1 MRYLKSY
8 KIFEADGPLE
18 PGNKSWR
25 ISTFMKDTSIPHDM
39 QLDIHDMSYELRDEG
54 YTISYQWW
62 PPYEKDSRMYRNN
75 KYPSINIAKKSQI
88 KQLEAE
94 FGFKLE
100 KIYYGHIKDFCD
112 RIKSYLDEMGYN
124 VIIKWRKE
132 NSNEYYDLKDS
143 LANWGPFKDY
153 PMANSTHYR
162 IEMISRDVYGDVNE
176 SVESTEQDLKDILLE
191 LKDMGY
197 RIIVGINELTT
208 AAFGIANYE
217 ITSKG
222 AVTGEPG
229 NVKAII
235 VKDVMRPSDWI
246 ELPWSE
252 LKEYALRIKDYL
264 GDKYL
269 SFMWRK
275 VISDNPGTL
284 GDNPYKTIELNEMTE
299 INDRVWSFVI
309 KYKE

>member
-1 MRYLKSY
+1 M
-8 KIFEADGPLE
+8 
-18 PGNKSWR
+18 
-25 ISTFMKDTSIPHDM
+25 
-39 QLDIHDMSYELRDEG
+39 DIHDMSYELRDEG

-75 KYPSINIAKKSQI
+75 KYPSINIAKKSQADEYDYSTDLGVTWLLRTDI
-88 KQLEAE
+88 
-94 FGFKLE
+94 GNLE

-112 RIKSYLDEMGYN
+112 RIKSYLDEKGYN
-124 VIIKWRKE
+124 AVIKWRKE
-132 NSNEYYDLKDS
+132 NSNEYYNLEDS

-153 PMANSTHYR
+153 PMANSIQFK
-162 IEMISRDVYGDVNE
+162 IEMISRRVYGNVNE

-197 RIIVGINELTT
+197 RITAPLT
-208 AAFGIANYE
+208 
-217 ITSKG
+217 S
-222 AVTGEPG
+222 TGEPG

-235 VKDVMRPSDWI
+235 VRDVMRPSDWI

-284 GDNPYKTIELNEMTE
+284 GDNPYKTIELNEDTE

>member
-1 MRYLKSY
+1 MKHIRR
-8 KIFEADGPLE
+8 IFESHEDDKRYIE
-18 PGNKSWR
+18 DC
-25 ISTFMKDTSIPHDM
+25 F
-39 QLDIHDMSYELRDEG
+39 LDISENPDFEVDDL
-54 YTISYQWW
+54 
-62 PPYEKDSRMYRNN
+62 
-75 KYPSINIAKKSQI
+75 
-88 KQLEAE
+88 LEVDVP
-94 FGFKLE
+94 K
-100 KIYYGHIKDFCD
+100 
-112 RIKSYLDEMGYN
+112 
-124 VIIKWRKE
+124 
-132 NSNEYYDLKDS
+132 S
-143 LANWGPFKDY
+143 LAH
-153 PMANSTHYR
+153 PMVIYKLH
-162 IEMISRDVYGDVNE
+162 IELGKNISLPQPIDVYGDVNE

-197 RIIVGINELTT
+197 RII
-208 AAFGIANYE
+208 YE
-217 ITSKG
+217 DDVKLRGSP
-222 AVTGEPG
+222 GEPG

-235 VKDVMRPSDWI
+235 VRDVMRPSDWI

-284 GDNPYKTIELNEMTE
+284 GDNPYKTIELNEETE

>member
-1 MRYLKSY
+1 MRYLKNY
-8 KIFEADGPLE
+8 KLFEADGPLE

-25 ISTFMKDTSIPHDM
+25 ISTFMKDTSIPKDIQM
-39 QLDIHDMSYELRDEG
+39 DIHDMSYELRDEG

-112 RIKSYLDEMGYN
+112 RIKSYLDEKGYN

-153 PMANSTHYR
+153 PMATSTHYR

-176 SVESTEQDLKDILLE
+176 SIETEQDLKDILLE

-197 RIIVGINELTT
+197 RII
-208 AAFGIANYE
+208 YE
-217 ITSKG
+217 DDVKLRGSP
-222 AVTGEPG
+222 GEPG

-235 VKDVMRPSDWI
+235 VRDVMRPSDWI

>member
-18 PGNKSWR
+18 PGKWSWA
-25 ISTFMKDTSIPHDM
+25 KDLTIPKDIQM
-39 QLDIHDMSYELRDEG
+39 DIHDMSYELRDEG
-54 YTISYQWW
+54 YTVSYQWW
-62 PPYEKDSRMYRNN
+62 PLYERSNRSYKDNKYP
-75 KYPSINIAKKSQI
+75 KYPSINITKRDTND
-88 KQLEAE
+88 E
-94 FGFKLE
+94 FAWE
-100 KIYYGHIKDFCD
+100 KISYAWIKDFSE
-112 RIKSYLDEMGYN
+112 RVSSYLDEKDYN
-124 VIIKWRKE
+124 VVVKFRKV
-132 NSNEYYDLKDS
+132 NSNEYYDLEDS

-153 PMANSTHYR
+153 PMATSIHFR
-162 IEMISRDVYGDVNE
+162 IEMIDRKIHVNE
-176 SVESTEQDLKDILLE
+176 SIESTEQDLKD
-191 LKDMGY
+191 MGY
-197 RIIVGINELTT
+197 RIIYEDDVNT

-235 VKDVMRPSDWI
+235 VRDVMRPSDWI

-284 GDNPYKTIELNEMTE
+284 GDNPYKTIELNEETE

>member
-8 KIFEADGPLE
+8 KLFEADGPLE
-18 PGNKSWR
+18 PGKWSW
-25 ISTFMKDTSIPHDM
+25 SKDLTIPKDIQM
-39 QLDIHDMSYELRDEG
+39 DIHDMSYELKDDG
-54 YTISYQWW
+54 YQVSYQLW
-62 PPYEKDSRMYRNN
+62 PPYEPGNRLYKDN
-75 KYPSINIAKKSQI
+75 KYPSISITKMSNPNDVRTM
-88 KQLEAE
+88 
-94 FGFKLE
+94 E
-100 KIYYGHIKDFCD
+100 KIYYGWIEDFCE
-112 RIKSYLDEMGYN
+112 RITSYLDEKGYN
-124 VIIKWRKE
+124 VNIKWKKD
-132 NSNEYYDLKDS
+132 NSRDYANLKDS
-143 LANWGPFKDY
+143 VMGWGPFGDK
-153 PMANSTHYR
+153 PMANSIQFK
-162 IEMISRDVYGDVNE
+162 IEMISRRVYGNVNE
-176 SVESTEQDLKDILLE
+176 SIESTEQDLKDILLE

-197 RIIVGINELTT
+197 RII
-208 AAFGIANYE
+208 YE
-217 ITSKG
+217 DDVKG

-235 VKDVMRPSDWI
+235 VRDVMRPSDWI

-275 VISDNPGTL
+275 VISDNGGTI
-284 GDNPYKTIELNEMTE
+284 GDNPYKTIELNEETE

>member
-8 KIFEADGPLE
+8 KLFEADGPLE
-18 PGNKSWR
+18 PGKWSW
-25 ISTFMKDTSIPHDM
+25 SKDLTIPKDIQM
-39 QLDIHDMSYELRDEG
+39 DIHDMSYELRDEG
-54 YTISYQWW
+54 YQVSYQWW
-62 PPYEKDSRMYRNN
+62 PPYEPGNRLYKDN
-75 KYPSINIAKKSQI
+75 KYPSISITKQI
-88 KQLEAE
+88 HNQSYELPNTK
-94 FGFKLE
+94 E
-100 KIYYGHIKDFCD
+100 KIYYGHIKDFCE
-112 RIKSYLDEMGYN
+112 RIKSYLDEKGYN

-132 NSNEYYDLKDS
+132 NSNEYYDLEDS

-153 PMANSTHYR
+153 PMATSIHFS
-162 IEMISRDVYGDVNE
+162 IEMIDRKIHVNE
-176 SVESTEQDLKDILLE
+176 SIESTEQDLKDILLE

-197 RIIVGINELTT
+197 RII
-208 AAFGIANYE
+208 YE
-217 ITSKG
+217 DDVKG

-229 NVKAII
+229 NVKAI
-235 VKDVMRPSDWI
+235 VVRDVMRPSEWV

-275 VISDNPGTL
+275 VISDNGGTI
-284 GDNPYKTIELNEMTE
+284 GDNPYKTIELNEETE

>member
-1 MRYLKSY
+1 MRYLKPY
-8 KIFEADGPLE
+8 KIFEADAPIE

-62 PPYEKDSRMYRNN
+62 PPYEKDSRMYRND

-112 RIKSYLDEMGYN
+112 RIKSYLDEKGYN

-132 NSNEYYDLKDS
+132 NSNEYYNLEDS
-143 LANWGPFKDY
+143 IANWGPFKDY

-197 RIIVGINELTT
+197 RII
-208 AAFGIANYE
+208 YE
-217 ITSKG
+217 DDVKG

-229 NVKAII
+229 NVKAI
-235 VKDVMRPSDWI
+235 VVRDVMRPSEWV

>member
-1 MRYLKSY
+1 MKHIKAYGKFTDVHYQL
-8 KIFEADGPLE
+8 FEADTPSQ
-18 PGNKSWR
+18 PGKFSWA
-25 ISTFMKDTSIPHDM
+25 KDLTIPHDIQM
-39 QLDIHDMSYELRDEG
+39 DIHDMSYELRDEG
-54 YTISYQWW
+54 YTVSYQWW
-62 PPYEKDSRMYRNN
+62 PPYEQSNKSYKDN
-75 KYPSINIAKKSQI
+75 KYPSINITKRDPNN
-88 KQLEAE
+88 E
-94 FGFKLE
+94 FAWE
-100 KIYYGHIKDFCD
+100 KISYAWIKDFCE
-112 RIKSYLDEMGYN
+112 RVSSYLDDKDYN
-124 VIIKWRKE
+124 TVVKFRKV
-132 NSNEYYDLKDS
+132 NTNDYYDINKS
-143 LANWGPFKDY
+143 YPNQEPFSDHH
-153 PMANSTHYR
+153 MATSIHFR

-197 RIIVGINELTT
+197 RII
-208 AAFGIANYE
+208 YE
-217 ITSKG
+217 DDVKLRGSP
-222 AVTGEPG
+222 GEPG

-235 VKDVMRPSDWI
+235 VRDVMRPSDWI

-284 GDNPYKTIELNEMTE
+284 GDNPYKTIELNEETE